1 MTIQLGMFALETPTM
16 NKLDVSRCVV
26 KPVNYKTASRFCNEY
41 HYAGRTPSIVVSLGL
56 YVDDV
61 MAGVITYGIPPNRNA
76 LGFCGE
82 EYISNA
88 LELNR
93 LYIHDWAGRNSESF
107 LIGQSF
113 KYLEKFKLEY
123 FLLISYADPVHDHL
137 GIIYQA
143 TNWLYT
149 GKGGTGKSDVIVNGE
164 LISEK
169 HLYNRYGTHKRD
181 VLKNEFNLEIV
192 DIIAPGKHRYVY
204 FLGDRRQRR
213 KMKAKLKWHILPYP
227 KREPQ
232 KSTTTLTS

>member
-41 HYAGRTPSIVVSLGL
+41 HYAGRTPSIVVSLGM
-56 YVDDV
+56 YVDDI
-61 MAGVITYGIPPNRNA
+61 MAGVITYGIPPVPNVQRA
-76 LGFCGE
+76 CGE
-82 EYISNA
+82 EYRKNA

-93 LYIHDWAGRNSESF
+93 LFIFDWCGRNSESW

-113 KYLEKFKLEY
+113 RYLEENKPNY
-123 FLLISYADPVHDHL
+123 FILVSYSDTTQNHM
-137 GIIYQA
+137 GTIYQA

-149 GKGGTGKSDVIVNGE
+149 GFQKGRRVGYLVQGKERHNKYFNNTIGSNSPTKVI
-164 LISEK
+164 K
-169 HLYNRYGTHKRD
+169 HYPGAEILYQK
-181 VLKNEFNLEIV
+181 
-192 DIIAPGKHRYVY
+192 GKHRYVY
-204 FLGDRRQRR
+204 FLGNRRQRR
-213 KMKAKLKWHILPYP
+213 KMRKLLKWPVLPYP